1 MSAKRGGLGTNLDSL
16 IPTSLTVG
24 DTEVAQQNEVPISSI
39 SPNPRQPRTVF
50 DEDALNELIASIKE
64 IGILQPPVVR
74 KVSEGRYELI
84 MGERRLR
91 AAKAAGLTTIP
102 VIIRQ
107 TPDNE
112 LLREALIE
120 NIHRSQLNPLEEAA
134 AYAGLLT
141 DFGCTHDELATKLG
155 RSRPLISNMLRLLN
169 LPPTVQRKVAAGV
182 ISAGHARALL
192 GLSDEKEI
200 EKLANRIVA
209 EGLSVRATEEIV
221 AIAGPAKKSSKK
233 KAKVGISGATKSRL
247 KQHQREGWET
257 YKQLT
262 LDTGQQAY
270 VIEQGVFEWL
280 EETFG
285 LTPFLSKQSMPQGGF
300 TETVDASEIDL
311 PTIWAKVEELSKVQ
325 R

>member
-74 KVSEGRYELI
+74 RVSEGRYELI

-221 AIAGPAKKSSKK
+221 AIAGPAKKSGKK
-233 KAKVGISGATKSRL
+233 KAKVGISGTALASAEL
-247 KQHQREGWET
+247 LSD
-257 YKQLT
+257 Y
-262 LDTGQQAY
+262 LDTR
-270 VIEQGVFEWL
+270 VSIEQGKGKGKITIEFAGNEDL
-280 EETFG
+280 
-285 LTPFLSKQSMPQGGF
+285 QRI
-300 TETVDASEIDL
+300 VDLIEG
-311 PTIWAKVEELSKVQ
+311 
-325 R
+325 